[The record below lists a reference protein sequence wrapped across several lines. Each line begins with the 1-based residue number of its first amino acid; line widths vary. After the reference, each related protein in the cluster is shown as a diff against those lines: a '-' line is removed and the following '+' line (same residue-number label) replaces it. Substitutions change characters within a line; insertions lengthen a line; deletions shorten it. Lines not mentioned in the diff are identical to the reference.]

1 MEVSPFLVEKAISGS
16 LGEVNSIRKLR
27 SGDLLVEV
35 KSLKQSHQILKLK
48 SLSTIPVSVKAHSS
62 LNNSKGVITCGELF
76 NETVEKITE
85 DFRSEGVTHVRRINI
100 RRDGQ
105 LLPTKHLILT
115 FHKPKLPEAVRAGYM
130 KLPVRPYIPNPLRCY
145 QCQRFGHAK
154 TACRGTPVCARCAEK
169 GHDSLECNAPEKCVN
184 CNGNHASY
192 SRLCPKWQ
200 LEKKI
205 VAVKFKENIPYP
217 EARRKVMAE
226 TPTPGITYAS
236 AAQGSNAKTTVET
249 KTHENSPTSHS
260 EKSSNNVTE
269 TSKPHKNKLKSKS
282 QKSLMLKLSKR
293 GLSSQDVPSKLKKSL
308 FRNSVAL
315 GLANKGTVHKDLTS
329 IFGGVSKSTDLI
341 SLYPSEE
348 EDEDF
353 KMSCDI
359 SITQSNVPN
368 IFDAT

>member
-1 MEVSPFLVEKAISGS
+1 MNIAKSCEILYDSFFVIHRISEKNETFHTVSPFLVEKAISGS

-48 SLSTIPVSVKAHSS
+48 SLSTIPFSVKAHSS

-115 FHKPKLPEAVRAGYM
+115 FHKPKLPETVRAGYM

-154 TACRGTPVCARCAEK
+154 TAYRGTPVCARCAEK
-169 GHDSLECNAPEKCVN
+169 GHDSQECNAPEKCVN

-226 TPTPGITYAS
+226 TPTPGIT
-236 AAQGSNAKTTVET
+236 AAQGSNVKTTVET
-249 KTHENSPTSHS
+249 KTHENSPTSDS

-269 TSKPHKNKLKSKS
+269 TSRPHKNKLKSKS

-348 EDEDF
+348 
-353 KMSCDI
+353 
-359 SITQSNVPN
+359 
-368 IFDAT
+368 